1 MSDPDYEYMCFR
13 LASVHRGWR
22 DRMGYWNV
30 QPTDDQLKQKILD
43 LDRTN
48 PKLKA
53 ELTAE
58 AVDWCA
64 RDDAAYAKYL
74 PVPPPAPTGRY
85 VYHEPSIRLRF
96 NTSGGKIKEGIRQA
110 LDSGDTVVVP
120 LEVVENN
127 ANWLFFIDAI
137 DVAWGGKRVEEFLA
151 EVGANGTGQLTA
163 EILYSRVI
171 QDGLRPA
178 FMRNTSCRITAQ
190 YNGRNNHSRSD
201 SPQYSNDPQD
211 TLDGR
216 VD

>member
-22 DRMGYWNV
+22 DRMGFGNT
-30 QPTDDQLKQKILD
+30 QPTDDELKQKILD

-48 PKLKA
+48 PALKA

-58 AVDWCA
+58 AIDWCA
-64 RDDAAYAKYL
+64 RDDAAYAKYR

-85 VYHEPSIRLRF
+85 AYNEPFIPLSLDLVDGLISR
-96 NTSGGKIKEGIRQA
+96 GIEQA

-120 LEVVENN
+120 LEVVEKN

-137 DVAWGGKRVEEFLA
+137 DVAWGGKRIADFIA
-151 EVGANGTGQLTA
+151 EVKSNGSEQRAA
-163 EILYSRVI
+163 EILYHRVI
-171 QDGLRPA
+171 QDPRPA
-178 FMRNTSCRITAQ
+178 FLRFTSCRITAQ
-190 YNGRNNHSRSD
+190 YNGQNNHSRSD
-201 SPQYSNDPQD
+201 SPQYGDPQD

-216 VD
+216 VF